1 MKKNINNNYNR
12 YNKSSMNNNLSK
24 SNQNFNT
31 NSFNKSGINNTNN
44 KLGNSLSNL
53 SNSIETKF
61 STINNIRDSKIVKIK
76 TITKKNT
83 KPFQNIKP
91 NITMPKKEKE
101 KKISDD
107 DSSDYANPDED
118 DFDSILRESISIK
131 NFNESKL
138 EGNPFNTIDNKKIKK
153 SGNNIINNNDIKNLE
168 KKTYNNINKY
178 FNEDFDFN
186 NKFPNEEIN
195 EDKIKDNKDKAFDDL
210 ISKNPYQDTNKS
222 IEIKNLINP
231 EKNKD
236 ISNQNILNNLPNEEC
251 NEYNLLENNNIFNNN
266 NNNILYMPP
275 PEKQKNKNIESNNEI
290 NFEENPELKTR
301 LINHNIFID
310 KKLKEMKFL
319 ERLKSI
325 SDERYLFFIKNYR
338 KDNNFIDKN
347 NFENILI
354 SENNL
359 QTRSPLTLIFQKIF
373 NPSKNFLE
381 KNFFEKNFTSG
392 VNMNYLSDYDQYELK
407 NVPKFF
413 NDLSYVNNLFN
424 TFNFDE
430 LNNFLEEIKTWK
442 NTFSYE
448 QEYNHL
454 LIKNFK
460 QDKYITLRNNLTIYF
475 ISPYDLIIDIHS
487 KSSGIAFS
495 DTLMAINQ
503 FIFHCNIDFNS
514 EKGKFEFNTSV
525 KILNTIK
532 MLKNTAI
539 INTIKEEGKKENDE
553 LIINNVWIPMKK
565 EILEQDLINA
575 KNMEKIYNNYLQNN
589 LGKFNEGLN
598 NFQKK
603 ENDSEDD
610 WDSFSDKNN
619 EKILDEINDVNNNIL
634 NVDMN
639 DFNLNERNVKI
650 LKSGGIFF
658 IGLYLIKIYFSS
670 FSIDTIFG
678 IFWIC
683 LIGYLIYKFR

>member
-83 KPFQNIKP
+83 KPFQNIKT

-101 KKISDD
+101 KKISDN

-301 LINHNIFID
+301 LINHNIFIN

-373 NPSKNFLE
+373 NPSQNLLE

-430 LNNFLEEIKTWK
+430 LNNFLEKIKTWK

-460 QDKYITLRNNLTIYF
+460 QEKYITLRNNLTIYF